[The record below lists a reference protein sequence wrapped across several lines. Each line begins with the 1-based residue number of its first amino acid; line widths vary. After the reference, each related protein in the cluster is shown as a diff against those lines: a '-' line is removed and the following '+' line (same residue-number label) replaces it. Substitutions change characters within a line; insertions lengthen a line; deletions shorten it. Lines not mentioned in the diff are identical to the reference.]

1 MRTLAAFGGSR
12 RRYQGGT
19 PCPPGEPARLEVE
32 GITVRFGGLI
42 AVNDVSLVAEPGTIT
57 GLIGPNG
64 AGKTTTFNACTGVVA
79 TQTGTV
85 RLDGQP
91 LDGQSSAQRANLG
104 LGRTFQRM
112 QLFDTMTVRENVALG
127 REARLA
133 GLRWWRQA
141 SATRKEQAACLE
153 AADEALARCGISQ
166 LSDLTV
172 GYLPAG
178 QRRLVEMARAIAGQF
193 RFLLL
198 DEPSS
203 GLDESETDNFGEI
216 LTGVAGNDGIGI
228 LLVEHDVGL
237 VRRICSSIYV
247 LDFGRLIYSG
257 STDDVMSSDV
267 VRAAYLGSEE
277 LEEAV

>member
-1 MRTLAAFGGSR
+1 VRTLI
-12 RRYQGGT
+12 T
-19 PCPPGEPARLEVE
+19 EPAKLEVE
-32 GITVRFGGLI
+32 GLTVRFGGLV
-42 AVNDVSLVAEPGTIT
+42 AVNDVSLAAPPGTIT

-64 AGKTTTFNACTGVVA
+64 AGKTTIFNACTGVVSA
-79 TQTGTV
+79 ASGSV
-85 RLDGQP
+85 RLDGRG
-91 LDGQSSAQRANLG
+91 LDGTSSAQRANAG

-127 REARLA
+127 LEARLA

-141 SATRKEQAACLE
+141 SATRREQAECLQT
-153 AADEALARCGISQ
+153 ADDALDRCGITH
-166 LSDLTV
+166 LAGITV

-178 QRRLVEMARAIAGQF
+178 QRRLVEMARAIAGRF

-203 GLDESETDNFGEI
+203 GLDEAETDNFGEI
-216 LTGVAGNDGIGI
+216 LTGVTTRDGIGI

-237 VRRICSSIYV
+237 VRRLCSSIYV
-247 LDFGRLIYSG
+247 LDFGRLIYQG
-257 STDDVMSSDV
+257 STADVMASDL

>member
-1 MRTLAAFGGSR
+1 MKTLA
-12 RRYQGGT
+12 T
-19 PCPPGEPARLEVE
+19 EPARLEVE

-133 GLRWWRQA
+133 GLHWWRQA
-141 SATRKEQAACLE
+141 GATRKEQATCLE

>member
-1 MRTLAAFGGSR
+1 MKTLA
-12 RRYQGGT
+12 T
-19 PCPPGEPARLEVE
+19 EPARLEVE
-32 GITVRFGGLI
+32 GITVRFGGLT

-79 TQTGTV
+79 TQAGTV
-85 RLDGQP
+85 RLDGCP
-91 LDGQSSAQRANLG
+91 LDGANSAQRANLG

-133 GLRWWRQA
+133 GLHWWRQA
-141 SATRKEQAACLE
+141 GATRKEQSICLE
-153 AADEALARCGISQ
+153 AAGEAMARCGIGA
-166 LSDLTV
+166 LSDQTV

-178 QRRLVEMARAIAGQF
+178 QRRLVEMARVIAGQF

-216 LTGVAGNDGIGI
+216 LTGVAQKDGIGI
-228 LLVEHDVGL
+228 LLVEHDVAL

-247 LDFGRLIYSG
+247 LDFGRLIFSG
-257 STDDVMSSDV
+257 STADVMASEV

-277 LEEAV
+277 LEEVV

>member
-1 MRTLAAFGGSR
+1 VKALA
-12 RRYQGGT
+12 T
-19 PCPPGEPARLEVE
+19 EPAKLEVE

-42 AVNDVSLVAEPGTIT
+42 AVNDVSLVADPGTIT

-91 LDGQSSAQRANLG
+91 LDGHNSAQRANLG

-133 GLRWWRQA
+133 GLHWWRQA
-141 SATRKEQAACLE
+141 GATRKEQAICLD
-153 AADEALARCGISQ
+153 AADEALARCGISE
-166 LSDLTV
+166 LSDQTV

-203 GLDESETDNFGEI
+203 GLDEAETDNFGEI
-216 LTGVAGNDGIGI
+216 LTGVATNDGIGI
-228 LLVEHDVGL
+228 LLVEHDVAL

-257 STDDVMSSDV
+257 STDDVMASDV
-267 VRAAYLGSEE
+267 VRAAYLGSED